1 MDGTCVSLERASG
14 CVRMWG
20 FAVCVMTCVGLGP
33 PSGDVDGRAVGSV
46 GEGGE
51 ERDMGCW
58 YR

>member
-1 MDGTCVSLERASG
+1 
-14 CVRMWG
+14 MWG

-46 GEGGE
+46 GGSGE